1 MSILLV
7 AECRYGR
14 LADSSGELFGFVRS
28 LGAEASVAYIGNPDD
43 LPRFDGRLH
52 FTDVRDCGEYNP
64 DAHKRLVLKA
74 VEAEHPEAVVFMH
87 SSWGWDLAPR
97 VAAAL
102 KAAQV
107 SEVVGLAGDGGF
119 IVDCCN
125 GKMRR
130 TVMPL
135 TTPVVLTLQVGAF
148 PAHQPGGV
156 PEIRTLQAENGSNVE
171 FFGYEP
177 PPAAG
182 VDLTRADVIVSAG
195 RGVGSREHV
204 ELVNALAEALGGEV
218 GASRPAVDAGWLEH
232 SRQIGSTGQTVSPAL
247 YVACG
252 ISGAVQHLAGMK
264 GSEFVLAVNTDR
276 DAPIGEVA
284 DLFVVADLR
293 QFLPALTSKLKP

>member
-1 MSILLV
+1 MKTLLV
-7 AECRYGR
+7 AECRQGR
-14 LADSSGELFGFVRS
+14 PADATAELFGFART
-28 LGAEASVAYIGNPDD
+28 LGAEVSVAYIGNPDD
-43 LPRFDGRLH
+43 LPRFDGLVY
-52 FTDVRDCGEYNP
+52 FADVRDSGEYDP
-64 DAHKRLVLKA
+64 DVHKRLLLQA
-74 VEAEHPEAVVFMH
+74 VEAGRPDAVVFMH

-107 SEVVGLAGDGGF
+107 TEVTGVVGEGY
-119 IVDCCN
+119 IVDSCN

-130 TVMPL
+130 TVRPL
-135 TTPVVLTLQVGAF
+135 TTTVVLTLQPGAF
-148 PAHQPGGV
+148 PALQPGGA
-156 PEIRTLQAENGSNVE
+156 PEIHLLRAEHGSNVE
-171 FFGYEP
+171 FIRYEP
-177 PPAAG
+177 PPADG
-182 VDLTRADVIVSAG
+182 VDLTRAEVIVSAG

-204 ELVNALAEALGGEV
+204 ELVKALAEALGGEV

-232 SRQIGSTGQTVSPAL
+232 SRQVGTTGQTVSPAL

-264 GSEFVLAVNTDR
+264 GAAFVLAVNTDR

-293 QFLPALTSKLKP
+293 QFLPALTAKLKR